1 MHCDSGSHLLRA
13 RRYLRLHAP
22 STACRAA
29 LAQRPGNDPR
39 LDEQRAAMGK
49 LQTMVGTWAGAGWI
63 LTGPGQRAEFT
74 QTETVQMVL
83 DGTLLTIEGEGR
95 DKNDRARIVHS
106 AFAVLAYDAAKQ
118 QYKYVAFSGGR
129 YLDIVSRSRRPWLA
143 LELRHAGREDP
154 LHAGFY
160 GWPWHESGEISRD
173 SGQTWSKN
181 FEMTLNRKR

>member
-1 MHCDSGSHLLRA
+1 
-13 RRYLRLHAP
+13 
-22 STACRAA
+22 
-29 LAQRPGNDPR
+29 
-39 LDEQRAAMGK
+39 MG
-49 LQTMVGTWAGAGWI
+49 GRGWI

-74 QTETVQMVL
+74 QTETVQTKL

-129 YLDIVSRSRRPWLA
+129 YLDIVPEVGDHGWRWSFDMP
-143 LELRHAGREDP
+143 AGKIRYTLDFTDG
-154 LHAGFY
+154 L
-160 GWPWHESGEISRD
+160 WHESGEISRD